1 MRCPSCHSPKNRV
14 VDSRLAEPGD
24 AVRRRRECEQCG
36 TRFTTYERAEAP
48 AVTVIKR
55 DGARQQF
62 DRQKLVRGLSRA
74 ANKRPISDVQLEEL
88 ADAIAGEVRSTG
100 TGEVT
105 AEYVGELAL
114 RGLADLDPV
123 TGILFASV
131 YRRFADLDELEAEV
145 RRIRSEPVAGPGQ
158 LAIDGSTAVPSDPQ
172 RSMGDS
178 PSRQS
183 RGGKRTAEETRRTH
197 AARP

>member
-1 MRCPSCHSPKNRV
+1 MRCPSCQSTSTRV
-14 VDSRLAEPGD
+14 VDSRLTEPGD
-24 AVRRRRECEQCG
+24 SIRRRRECEDCG
-36 TRFTTYERAEAP
+36 GRFTTYERAEAP

-55 DGARQQF
+55 DGTRQAF
-62 DRQKLVRGLSRA
+62 DRQKLLRGLSRA
-74 ANKRPISDVQLEEL
+74 ANKRPITESQLEEL
-88 ADAIAGEVRSTG
+88 ADAIAAEVRATGVGEV
-100 TGEVT
+100 E

-131 YRRFADLDELEAEV
+131 YRQFADLAELEAEV
-145 RRIRSEPVAGPGQ
+145 RRIKSEPVAAPGQ
-158 LAIDGSTAVPSDPQ
+158 LAIEHSEVPSDRQ
-172 RSMGDS
+172 RSMGHS

-183 RGGKRTAEETRRTH
+183 RGGKRTAKETRRTH